1 MFNKESQLL
10 CTFTNSDSYENE
22 IESLANFYTVDGG
35 RIYILQNVDNQDE
48 IFLTFNALK
57 SNEKYYPKTISVH
70 RKRDF
75 NVLYSINALNELVK
89 LENNGVFSATFN
101 IPWDHYRNSII
112 TTKDGKLK
120 ITPTKL
126 VKIFRL

>member
-1 MFNKESQLL
+1 MFDKESQLL
-10 CTFTNSDSYENE
+10 CTFTNSNLFEGE
-22 IESLANFYTVDGG
+22 IDALANFYTIDGG
-35 RIYILQNVDNQDE
+35 RIYILQNVDNHDE

-57 SNEKYYPKTISVH
+57 LSEKYYPKTISVH

-89 LENNGVFSATFN
+89 LENNGVFSTTFN
-101 IPWDHYRNSII
+101 IPWENYRNSII

-120 ITPTKL
+120 ITSTKL